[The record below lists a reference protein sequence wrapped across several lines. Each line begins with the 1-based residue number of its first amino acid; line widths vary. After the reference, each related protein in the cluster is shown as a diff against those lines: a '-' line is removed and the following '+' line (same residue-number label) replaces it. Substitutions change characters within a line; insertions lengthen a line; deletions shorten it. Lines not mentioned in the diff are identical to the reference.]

1 MCMSTMNK
9 TLIKTI
15 IFSVIISVF
24 CMACDE
30 ASQKTEDAGLK
41 VKINHSSGDDFKYE
55 YKDSVNYF
63 APYPFNVGQIT
74 IDTTNQ
80 ETMLISKRLEKGKE
94 ISIIPLASLRMKDKS
109 GKGST
114 ILVAIPDEKDLR
126 IVDVTSFYD
135 FSVEHFAMKQMIE
148 LWYINRYGLQG
159 TYIDGW
165 RAIENFKDSSN

>member
-1 MCMSTMNK
+1 MSAMNK

-15 IFSVIISVF
+15 IISIIISAF
-24 CMACDE
+24 CAACDK
-30 ASQKTEDAGLK
+30 APHKTEDAGMK
-41 VKINHSSGDDFKYE
+41 VKINHSSGDDFKYDR
-55 YKDSVNYF
+55 KDSVNYF

-109 GKGST
+109 GQGST
-114 ILVAIPDEKDLR
+114 ILIAIPDDKDLR
-126 IVDVTSFYD
+126 IVEATSFYD

-148 LWYINRYGLQG
+148 LWYINRFGLQG

-165 RAIENFKDSSN
+165 RAVENLKDSSN